1 MKKILICIFLLAILI
16 FSSAC
21 TSSDKDPQS
30 FTESNSADSLH
41 TETTFLTENE
51 KAEENEPQIFTE
63 DFDGIVLTVT
73 TDKSEYHSDDVINV
87 TASVKNTTE
96 KSVHLFVSTSSSNS
110 HSEIKTEIVRDKMY
124 LIDTDID
131 KAVFFDDTAVLSI
144 EPGEEYVQDMRFE
157 TYFYE
162 SDYGK
167 KPAEAGLYTGTG
179 AIRVLTDP
187 DGWETIR
194 YSIEFSL
201 TLK

>member
-1 MKKILICIFLLAILI
+1 MKKIFIGTFLSAILI

-21 TSSDKDPQS
+21 TSSEKDPHS
-30 FTESNSADSLH
+30 LTESNSADSS
-41 TETTFLTENE
+41 TETTPSAENE
-51 KAEENEPQIFTE
+51 KAEENEPQIFAK
-63 DFDGIVLTVT
+63 DFDGIVLTVK
-73 TDKSEYHSDDVINV
+73 TDKSEYRSDDVINV

-96 KSVHLFVSTSSSNS
+96 ESVHLFVPTSSPNS
-110 HSEIKTEIVRDKMY
+110 HSEIKTEIVRGKMY

-131 KAVFFDDTAVLSI
+131 KAMFFDDTAVLSI
-144 EPGEEYVQDMRFE
+144 EPGDEYVQDMRFE

-167 KPAEAGLYTGTG
+167 KPAETGLYTGTG

-187 DGWETIR
+187 DGLETIR